1 MRSSLKCLTALLS
14 ISAAL
19 SSRSPKARVPAR
31 APRPR
36 RDRLSR
42 LARAQITNHVYLDIE
57 IDGEPVG
64 RIVIGLYG
72 KTVPLSAD
80 NFRALCT
87 GEQGFGYEESHFH
100 RIMKGFAI
108 QARNAR
114 RATRAR
120 ARPAAGSAHS
130 RGAQGGD
137 FEHGDGSGGKSI
149 YGARF
154 SDENFKV

>member
-64 RIVIGLYG
+64 RIVIGLFG
-72 KTVPLSAD
+72 KTVPLTAD
-80 NFRALCT
+80 NFRAVR
-87 GEQGFGYEESHFH
+87 S
-100 RIMKGFAI
+100 RP
-108 QARNAR
+108 
-114 RATRAR
+114 RAEMHVTR
-120 ARPAAGSAHS
+120 SAL
-130 RGAQGGD
+130 G
-137 FEHGDGSGGKSI
+137 
-149 YGARF
+149 
-154 SDENFKV
+154 